1 MYQTNLHTN
10 QNQTSYHYQRDTS
23 ILFVAA
29 HWETQ
34 WSGNLIPF
42 YGYYF
47 YIIIFTII
55 LICAIVNNKKKV
67 ASQYK
72 NNGLPI
78 TITHIVIVEKV
89 MVKCVIVEQL

>member
-1 MYQTNLHTN
+1 MLRHTERLN
-10 QNQTSYHYQRDTS
+10 EVVILYHSMDIT
-23 ILFVAA
+23 
-29 HWETQ
+29 
-34 WSGNLIPF
+34 
-42 YGYYF
+42 F

-55 LICAIVNNKKKV
+55 LICAIVNNEKKV